1 MKEFIS
7 KDLAKA
13 ITKDVKRN
21 EALIKGL
28 ADDASQYGANNSEKI
43 LQLKQINTSLNEL
56 LK

>member
-21 EALIKGL
+21 EVLIKGL
-28 ADDASQYGANNSEKI
+28 ADDASQSGVNNTEKI
-43 LQLKQINTSLNEL
+43 QQLKQINTSLNEL